1 MASLSGNLHPL
12 LAYNLF
18 FHGLTYQWA
27 FILLVIR
34 CNFHRVTTCN
44 SITVLILFFRFVFQK
59 QSEVFTNTDFR
70 LTMAKPRQSHVVI
83 AK

>member
-1 MASLSGNLHPL
+1 MASVSGNLHPL

-44 SITVLILFFRFVFQK
+44 SITVLILFFRFVLQNRVKSSRIQTFALPW
-59 QSEVFTNTDFR
+59 QSP
-70 LTMAKPRQSHVVI
+70 ASHML
-83 AK
+83 